1 MGKLISRAEALKRII
16 KLEKRAMEE
25 GDNAGGLWLVRAY
38 NQIIECKV
46 HVCYSENSQGKTEKK
61 DSD

>member
-16 KLEKRAMEE
+16 KLEKQAMEA
-25 GDNAGGLWLVRAY
+25 GDDTGGLWLVRAY

-46 HVCYSENSQGKTEKK
+46 HVCYSEKSQGKAEIKE
-61 DSD
+61 SD